1 MIRTPTLR
9 EQAASSPGELRS
21 LILFIAGRIIG
32 EEGASALADEVH
44 DWITSQIADDYPW
57 PGNFR
62 ELEQCVRN
70 VLIRKEYHPPA
81 ASPAGDTERL
91 ADELQSGK
99 LTADEL
105 VRRYCRL
112 VYSQTRNYEE
122 TARRL
127 GLDRRTVK
135 SKVIGANDESNQ
147 G

>member
-1 MIRTPTLR
+1 MSWVKKHLGLDF
-9 EQAASSPGELRS
+9 A
-21 LILFIAGRIIG
+21 
-32 EEGASALADEVH
+32 
-44 DWITSQIADDYPW
+44 W

-70 VLIRKEYHPPA
+70 VLIRQEYHPA
-81 ASPAGDTERL
+81 ASGGGSPAQRL
-91 ADELQSGK
+91 AAEIEAGR

-105 VRRYCRL
+105 LRRYCSL

-135 SKVIGANDESNQ
+135 SKVQGKELAADER

>member
-1 MIRTPTLR
+1 MV
-9 EQAASSPGELRS
+9 
-21 LILFIAGRIIG
+21 LFIAKRVIG
-32 EEGASALADEVH
+32 EDGAPALAEEVH
-44 DWITSQIADDYPW
+44 AWIVGHLGEDYAW

-81 ASPAGDTERL
+81 ASPATAAERL
-91 ADELQSGK
+91 ADKLQSGE

-105 VRRYCRL
+105 VRRYCSL

-135 SKVIGANDESNQ
+135 SKVHARTGVGGGDANGTETD
-147 G
+147 